1 MSSWEEESCPQVHWF
16 QEKENICYA
25 LSIGPAGLPVLS
37 RYSHLYVQFLSC
49 PQVYLERVPGS
60 STGCIKW
67 HIDFGCC
74 GLLVDEVTLRL
85 SCVEEYGGEIT
96 VTVTGI
102 PGQQRVRYAVG
113 KKIKTDN
120 SIRVLQRLK
129 GLWHRWWFHF
139 VYNATHAS
147 LFVMKIGKLFVDVT
161 KSQLCIKQICFPSII
176 SNVAQQKRT
185 LKLLS

>member
-1 MSSWEEESCPQVHWF
+1 MSSWEEENCPQVRWF
-16 QEKENICYA
+16 QEKENIRYA
-25 LSIGPAGLPVLS
+25 LSIGQAGLPVLS
-37 RYSHLYVQFLSC
+37 RYSHLYAQFLSC

-96 VTVTGI
+96 VTMTGI
-102 PGQQRVRYAVG
+102 PGQKRVRYAVG
-113 KKIKTDN
+113 TKIKTDN
-120 SIRVLQRLK
+120 SIRVLQRK
-129 GLWHRWWFHF
+129 GLWHCWWFHF

-147 LFVMKIGKLFVDVT
+147 LFVMRIGKLLVDEKIT
-161 KSQLCIKQICFPSII
+161 ALYQTNMFPEHYIKRYK
-176 SNVAQQKRT
+176 QQKRP
-185 LKLLS
+185 LKLG

>member
-1 MSSWEEESCPQVHWF
+1 MSSWEEENFPQVHWF

-25 LSIGPAGLPVLS
+25 LSIGQAGLPVLL
-37 RYSHLYVQFLSC
+37 RYPHLYVQFLSC

-96 VTVTGI
+96 VTMTGI
-102 PGQQRVRYAVG
+102 PGQKRVRYAVG

-129 GLWHRWWFHF
+129 GLWRCWWFIMPLTRP
-139 VYNATHAS
+139 YS
-147 LFVMKIGKLFVDVT
+147 LWKLGNYSWMT
-161 KSQLCIKQICFPSII
+161 KSQLCIKQICFPSTI
-176 SNVAQQKRT
+176 SNVTNNIPKTNFETR
-185 LKLLS
+185 LG

>member
-1 MSSWEEESCPQVHWF
+1 MSSWEEENCPQVHWF
-16 QEKENICYA
+16 QEKENIRYA
-25 LSIGPAGLPVLS
+25 LSIGQAGLPVLS
-37 RYSHLYVQFLSC
+37 RYSHLYAQFLSS

-96 VTVTGI
+96 VTMTGI
-102 PGQQRVRYAVG
+102 PGQKRVRYAVG

-120 SIRVLQRLK
+120 SIRVLQRK
-129 GLWHRWWFHF
+129 GL
-139 VYNATHAS
+139 
-147 LFVMKIGKLFVDVT
+147 
-161 KSQLCIKQICFPSII
+161 
-176 SNVAQQKRT
+176 
-185 LKLLS
+185 